1 MRQIHPSH
9 QTRRSVA
16 RPGRILLFGL
26 TFSLLLLMCGR
37 GAWADSAA
45 PTRTTLAVHPA
56 DPSDGGG
63 ATLTATVRTAT
74 GSTVTA
80 GTVDFELASG
90 QSLGSAVVAAD
101 GTATLVLS
109 KLPVAST
116 TAIDGSSQV
125 QVAAVFSPA
134 QPVASS
140 IASAAATAAFT
151 GSRSVA
157 TAVTSPAVTNVTP
170 DFTVTG
176 NPTTVTAKQGSYG
189 TTVLTVA
196 SVGGYAG
203 SIQLS
208 CSGLP
213 AQVTCAFNPTQQL
226 LGANGS
232 FTSTLQLQT
241 QGPSGTATSSL
252 LPRSTG
258 IALAL
263 AFPGM
268 VALFGLRG
276 RYRYR
281 GVQMLGAVL
290 LLVGAGLGLSGC
302 SQRYSYLKHPPSIAG
317 GTPIGTFP
325 ITVAV
330 DGDQG
335 SAVSEHDLTVSLVV
349 Q

>member
-1 MRQIHPSH
+1 M
-9 QTRRSVA
+9 T
-16 RPGRILLFGL
+16 RPGRIFLFGL
-26 TFSLLLLMCGR
+26 TFSLLLLVCGR
-37 GAWADSAA
+37 GALADSAA

-63 ATLTATVRTAT
+63 ATLTATVQTAT
-74 GSTVTA
+74 GSTVA
-80 GTVDFELASG
+80 GGTVDFELASG
-90 QSLGSAVVAAD
+90 QSLGSAVVASD

-140 IASAAATAAFT
+140 NASSPEATAEFT
-151 GSRSVA
+151 GSRSIA

-226 LGANGS
+226 LGANSS
-232 FTSTLQLQT
+232 FTTTLQLQT

-263 AFPGM
+263 ALPGM
-268 VALFGLRG
+268 LALFGLRG
-276 RYRYR
+276 RFR
-281 GVQMLGAVL
+281 GAQMLGVAL
-290 LLVGAGLGLSGC
+290 LLAGTGLGLSGC

-325 ITVAV
+325 ITIAV

-335 SAVSEHDLTVSLVV
+335 SAVSEHDITVSLVV